1 MYSRSAQS
9 IERLLIGGFFVK
21 LRRLA
26 RRELLAAVGFLAPS
40 LCGFSLFYLIP
51 FGQSVMNSFQD
62 RIGGS
67 FTLSNYKELFFSTSF
82 QKAMTNTFWFT
93 TISVP
98 ILVVVSLLLAL
109 LLNQRVLIRNWIR
122 TAYVL
127 PLVVP
132 VASIVLVWQILFDWN
147 GTLNAVLQHF
157 GYSRHDW
164 MKSDWAGFVIVLVY
178 VWKNIGYNVI
188 LFLAGLQNIP
198 DQYYEIANLEG
209 AGPIRRLFG
218 ITLTYLTPTTF
229 LVVLM
234 SVLNS
239 FKVFRETYLVAGAYP
254 HDRIYMM
261 QHYMNN
267 MFLSL
272 DIQKVSSA
280 AVLMALCIMVLML
293 ILFRTE
299 QVFRSY
305 ME

>member
-1 MYSRSAQS
+1 MKLQRLSR
-9 IERLLIGGFFVK
+9 K
-21 LRRLA
+21 
-26 RRELLAAVGFLAPS
+26 ELLAAFVFLAPS
-40 LCGFSLFYLIP
+40 IAGFSLFYLIP
-51 FGQSVMNSFQD
+51 FGQSILYSFQD

-67 FTLSNYKELFFSTSF
+67 FTLSNYKELLLSSSF
-82 QKAMTNTFWFT
+82 QKAASNTFWFT
-93 TISVP
+93 AVSVP
-98 ILVVVSLLLAL
+98 ILVTVSLLLAL
-109 LLNQRVLIRNWIR
+109 LLNQRVFFRNWLR

-147 GTLNAVLQHF
+147 GSLNVVMEHF
-157 GYSRHDW
+157 GYSRQDW
-164 MKSDWAGFVIVLVY
+164 MKSEWAGLVIVLVY

-198 DQYYEIANLEG
+198 DQYYEIADLEG
-209 AGPIRRLFG
+209 AGPLRRLFG

-239 FKVFRETYLVAGAYP
+239 FKVFRETFLVAGAYP
-254 HDRIYMM
+254 HDRIYML

-280 AVLMALCIMVLML
+280 AVLMALCMTGLMFA
-293 ILFRTE
+293 LFRTE
-299 QVFRSY
+299 RIFRSY

>member
-1 MYSRSAQS
+1 M
-9 IERLLIGGFFVK
+9 K
-21 LRRLA
+21 LHRLA
-26 RRELLAAVGFLAPS
+26 RKELLYALGFLAPS
-40 LCGFSLFYLIP
+40 VVGFSIFYLIP
-51 FGQSVMNSFQD
+51 FGQSVLNSFQD
-62 RIGGS
+62 RLGES
-67 FTLSNYKELFFSTSF
+67 FTLSNYKELFLSSSF
-82 QKAMTNTFWFT
+82 QQAAYNTLWFT

-98 ILVVVSLLLAL
+98 ILVAVSLLLAL
-109 LLNQRVLIRNWIR
+109 LLNQRVFFRNWLR

-132 VASIVLVWQILFDWN
+132 VASIVLIWQILFDWN
-147 GTLNAVLQHF
+147 GALNAVMEHF
-157 GYSRHDW
+157 GYARQDW
-164 MKSDWAGFVIVLVY
+164 MKSDWAGYVIVLVY

-198 DQYYEIANLEG
+198 EQYYEIADLEG
-209 AGPIRRLFG
+209 AGPIRKLFG

-272 DIQKVSSA
+272 DIHKVSSA

-293 ILFRTE
+293 VLFRTE
-299 QVFRSY
+299 RSFRSY

>member
-1 MYSRSAQS
+1 MKWH
-9 IERLLIGGFFVK
+9 RLT
-21 LRRLA
+21 
-26 RRELLAAVGFLAPS
+26 RRELLAALAFLAPS
-40 LCGFSLFYLIP
+40 LAGFSVFYLIP
-51 FGQSVMNSFQD
+51 FGQSVLNSFQD
-62 RIGGS
+62 RLGGS
-67 FTLSNYKELFFSTSF
+67 FTLSNYKELLLSSSF
-82 QKAMTNTFWFT
+82 QKAASNTFWFT
-93 TISVP
+93 AISVP
-98 ILVVVSLLLAL
+98 ILVFVSLLLAL
-109 LLNQRVLIRNWIR
+109 LLNQRVFLRNWLR

-147 GTLNAVLQHF
+147 GALNAVMQSF
-157 GYSRHDW
+157 GFDRQDW
-164 MKSDWAGFVIVLVY
+164 MKSEWAGFVIVLVY
-178 VWKNIGYNVI
+178 IWKNIGYNVI

-198 DQYYEIANLEG
+198 DQYYEIADLEG
-209 AGPIRRLFG
+209 AGHVRKLLG
-218 ITLTYLTPTTF
+218 ITLVYLTPTTF

-254 HDRIYMM
+254 YDRIYMM

-280 AVLMALCIMVLML
+280 AVLMALSIMALVF

-299 QVFRSY
+299 RMFRSY

>member
-1 MYSRSAQS
+1 M
-9 IERLLIGGFFVK
+9 
-21 LRRLA
+21 
-26 RRELLAAVGFLAPS
+26 AALGFLAPS
-40 LCGFSLFYLIP
+40 LAGFAVFYLIP
-51 FGQSVMNSFQD
+51 FGQSVLNSFQD
-62 RIGGS
+62 RLGGG
-67 FTLSNYKELFFSTSF
+67 FTLSNYEELLLSSSF
-82 QKAMTNTFWFT
+82 QKAASNTFWFT
-93 TISVP
+93 AISVP

-109 LLNQRVLIRNWIR
+109 LLNQRIFFRNWLR

-147 GTLNAVLQHF
+147 GALNAGMEYF
-157 GYSRHDW
+157 GFSRHDW
-164 MKSDWAGFVIVLVY
+164 MKSEWAGLVIVLVY

-198 DQYYEIANLEG
+198 DHYYEIAGLEG
-209 AGPIRRLFG
+209 AGPVRKLVG

-272 DIQKVSSA
+272 DVQKVSSA
-280 AVLMALCIMVLML
+280 AVLMALCIMALVFV
-293 ILFRTE
+293 LFRTE
-299 QVFRSY
+299 RIFRSY

>member
-1 MYSRSAQS
+1 MKIQ
-9 IERLLIGGFFVK
+9 
-21 LRRLA
+21 RLA
-26 RRELLAAVGFLAPS
+26 RREFLVALGFLIPS
-40 LCGFSLFYLIP
+40 LAGFAVFYLIP
-51 FGQSVMNSFQD
+51 FAQSVLTSFQD
-62 RIGGS
+62 RLGPGS
-67 FTLSNYKELFFSTSF
+67 FTLSNYRELFLSSSF
-82 QKAMTNTFWFT
+82 QKAATNTFLFT
-93 TISVP
+93 AISVP
-98 ILVVVSLLLAL
+98 LLLVLSLGLAL
-109 LLNQRVLIRNWIR
+109 LLNQRVFFRDWLR

-147 GTLNAVLQHF
+147 GALNAVLQHF
-157 GYSRHDW
+157 GSSRIDW
-164 MKSDWAGFVIVLVY
+164 MKSDWAGLVIVLIY
-178 VWKNIGYNVI
+178 VWKNIGYNVV

-198 DQYYEIANLEG
+198 DQYYEIADLEG
-209 AGPIRRLFG
+209 AGRMRKLS

-234 SVLNS
+234 SILNS

-272 DIQKVSSA
+272 DIQKLSAA
-280 AVLMALCIMVLML
+280 AVLMAASILVLVAV
-293 ILFRTE
+293 LFRTE
-299 QVFRSY
+299 RAFRSY

>member
-1 MYSRSAQS
+1 MKLH
-9 IERLLIGGFFVK
+9 RLV
-21 LRRLA
+21 
-26 RRELLAAVGFLAPS
+26 RRELLAALGFLAPS
-40 LCGFSLFYLIP
+40 LAGFSVFYLIP
-51 FGQSVMNSFQD
+51 FGQSILNSFQD
-62 RIGGS
+62 RLGGG
-67 FTLSNYKELFFSTSF
+67 FTLSNYEELLLSSSF
-82 QKAMTNTFWFT
+82 QKAASNTFWFT
-93 TISVP
+93 AISVP
-98 ILVVVSLLLAL
+98 ILVLISLLLAL
-109 LLNQRVLIRNWIR
+109 LLNQRVFFRNWLR

-147 GTLNAVLQHF
+147 GALNAVLQHF
-157 GYSRHDW
+157 GFGRQDW

-198 DQYYEIANLEG
+198 DHYYEIADLEG
-209 AGPIRRLFG
+209 AGPVRKLFG

-280 AVLMALCIMVLML
+280 AVLMALCIMALVFV
-293 ILFRTE
+293 LFRTE
-299 QVFRSY
+299 RIFRSY

>member
-1 MYSRSAQS
+1 MNMH
-9 IERLLIGGFFVK
+9 
-21 LRRLA
+21 RLA
-26 RRELLAAVGFLAPS
+26 RRELLVALCFLAPS
-40 LCGFSLFYLIP
+40 LAGFSVFYLIP
-51 FGQSVMNSFQD
+51 FGQSVLISFQD
-62 RIGGS
+62 RLGGGS
-67 FTLSNYKELFFSTSF
+67 MTLSNYKELLLSSSF
-82 QKAMTNTFWFT
+82 QQAASNTFWFT
-93 TISVP
+93 LISVP
-98 ILVVVSLLLAL
+98 IVVTVSLAVAL
-109 LLNQRVLIRNWIR
+109 LLNRRVYLRNWLR

-132 VASIVLVWQILFDWN
+132 VASIVMVWQILFDWN
-147 GTLNAVLQHF
+147 GAFNLVLGYF
-157 GYSRHDW
+157 GMDRIDW
-164 MKSDWAGFVIVLVY
+164 MKSDWAGFVIIMIY
-178 VWKNIGYNVI
+178 VWKNMGYNIV

-198 DQYYEIANLEG
+198 EQYYEIADLEG
-209 AGPIRRLFG
+209 AGPWRRLFG

-272 DIQKVSSA
+272 DIQKLSA
-280 AVLMALCIMVLML
+280 GAVLMAVSILVLVAV
-293 ILFRTE
+293 LFRTE
-299 QVFRSY
+299 RIFRSF

>member
-1 MYSRSAQS
+1 MHRLVRS
-9 IERLLIGGFFVK
+9 
-21 LRRLA
+21 
-26 RRELLAAVGFLAPS
+26 ELLAALCFLAPS
-40 LCGFSLFYLIP
+40 LAGFSVFYLIP
-51 FGQSVMNSFQD
+51 FGQSVLISFQD

-67 FTLSNYKELFFSTSF
+67 FTLSNYEELLHSSSF
-82 QKAMTNTFWFT
+82 QKAASNTFWFT
-93 TISVP
+93 ATSVP
-98 ILVVVSLLLAL
+98 ILIAVSLLLAL
-109 LLNQRVLIRNWIR
+109 LLNQRVFIRNWLR

-147 GTLNAVLQHF
+147 GALNAVLQQF
-157 GYSRHDW
+157 GFDRQDW
-164 MKSDWAGFVIVLVY
+164 MKSEWSGFVIVLVY
-178 VWKNIGYNVI
+178 VWKNIGYNII

-198 DQYYEIANLEG
+198 DQYYEIADLEG
-209 AGPIRRLFG
+209 AVPVRKLLG
-218 ITLTYLTPTTF
+218 ITLIYLTPTTF

-254 HDRIYMM
+254 YDRIYMM

-280 AVLMALCIMVLML
+280 AVLMALCITALVFV
-293 ILFRTE
+293 LFRTE
-299 QVFRSY
+299 RIFRSY

>member
-1 MYSRSAQS
+1 MKMQ
-9 IERLLIGGFFVK
+9 
-21 LRRLA
+21 RLA
-26 RRELLAAVGFLAPS
+26 RRELFVALSFLTPSFIGF
-40 LCGFSLFYLIP
+40 CLFYLIP
-51 FGQSVMNSFQD
+51 FGTSLLYSFQD
-62 RIGGS
+62 GLNRS
-67 FTLSNYKELFFSTSF
+67 SLTLSNYKELLLSSSF
-82 QKAMTNTFWFT
+82 QKAAANTFWFT
-93 TISVP
+93 AVSVP
-98 ILVVVSLLLAL
+98 ILVTLSLVVAL
-109 LLNQRVLIRNWIR
+109 LLNQRVFFRNLLR

-147 GTLNAVLQHF
+147 GAMNVVLNHF
-157 GYSRHDW
+157 GLNRIDW
-164 MKSDWAGFVIVLVY
+164 MKSDWAGFVVILIY
-178 VWKNIGYNVI
+178 IWKNIGYNVV

-209 AGPIRRLFG
+209 ASSRRKFFS
-218 ITLTYLTPTTF
+218 ITLVYLTPTTF

-234 SVLNS
+234 SILNS

-272 DIQKVSSA
+272 DIQKLSA
-280 AVLMALCIMVLML
+280 AATLMALSILVLVL
-293 ILFRTE
+293 ILFRAE
-299 QVFRSY
+299 KKFRSF

>member
-1 MYSRSAQS
+1 MKNEAISSTFSHRITRLIRSEAIS
-9 IERLLIGGFFVK
+9 AIWL
-21 LRRLA
+21 
-26 RRELLAAVGFLAPS
+26 LAPS
-40 LCGFSLFYLIP
+40 LAGFSLFYLIP
-51 FGQSVMNSFQD
+51 FGQSVLNSFQD
-62 RIGGS
+62 RLGGS
-67 FTLSNYKELFFSTSF
+67 FTLSNYEELLLSSSF
-82 QKAMTNTFWFT
+82 QKAASNTFWFT
-93 TISVP
+93 AISVP

-109 LLNQRVLIRNWIR
+109 LLNQRVFIRNWLR

-147 GTLNAVLQHF
+147 GALNAVLQHF
-157 GYSRHDW
+157 GLDRHDW
-164 MKSDWAGFVIVLVY
+164 MKSEWAGFVIVLVY

-198 DQYYEIANLEG
+198 EQYYEIADLEG
-209 AGPIRRLFG
+209 AGPVRRLFG

-280 AVLMALCIMVLML
+280 AVLMALCIMALVFV
-293 ILFRTE
+293 LFRTE
-299 QVFRSY
+299 RMFRSY

>member
-1 MYSRSAQS
+1 MKNNAIPNRFNRRFTRFIRSESVSAFW
-9 IERLLIGGFFVK
+9 L
-21 LRRLA
+21 
-26 RRELLAAVGFLAPS
+26 LAPS
-40 LCGFSLFYLIP
+40 LAGFSLFYLIP
-51 FGQSVMNSFQD
+51 FGQSVLNSFQD
-62 RIGGS
+62 RWGEGY
-67 FTLSNYKELFFSTSF
+67 TLSNYEELLLSSSF
-82 QKAMTNTFWFT
+82 QKAASNTFWFT
-93 TISVP
+93 AISVP
-98 ILVVVSLLLAL
+98 LLVVLSLLLAL
-109 LLNQRVLIRNWIR
+109 LLNQRVFIRHWLR

-132 VASIVLVWQILFDWN
+132 VASIVLVWHILFDWN
-147 GTLNAVLQHF
+147 GAVNAGLQHV
-157 GYSRHDW
+157 GLDRQDW
-164 MKSDWAGFVIVLVY
+164 MKSEWAGFVIILVY
-178 VWKNIGYNVI
+178 IWKNIGYNVI

-198 DQYYEIANLEG
+198 GQYYEIADLEG
-209 AGPIRRLFG
+209 AGPVRKLFG

-239 FKVFRETYLVAGAYP
+239 FKVFRETYLIAGAYP

-280 AVLMALCIMVLML
+280 AVLMAFCIMALVFV
-293 ILFRTE
+293 LFRTE
-299 QVFRSY
+299 RVFRSY

>member
-1 MYSRSAQS
+1 MKWH
-9 IERLLIGGFFVK
+9 RLS
-21 LRRLA
+21 
-26 RRELLAAVGFLAPS
+26 RRELLAALGFLAPS
-40 LCGFSLFYLIP
+40 LAGFSVFYLVP
-51 FGQSVMNSFQD
+51 FGQSVLNSFQD
-62 RIGGS
+62 RLGGG
-67 FTLSNYKELFFSTSF
+67 FTLSNYKELLLSSSF
-82 QKAMTNTFWFT
+82 QKAASNTFWFT
-93 TISVP
+93 AISVP

-109 LLNQRVLIRNWIR
+109 LLNQRVFFRNWLR

-147 GTLNAVLQHF
+147 GALNAVMEHF
-157 GYSRHDW
+157 GFSRQDW
-164 MKSDWAGFVIVLVY
+164 MKSEWAGFVIVLVY

-198 DQYYEIANLEG
+198 DHYYEIAGLEG
-209 AGPIRRLFG
+209 AGPVRKLFG

-280 AVLMALCIMVLML
+280 AVLMGLCIMALVFV
-293 ILFRTE
+293 LFRTE
-299 QVFRSY
+299 RVFRSY

>member
-1 MYSRSAQS
+1 MKLQRLSR
-9 IERLLIGGFFVK
+9 K
-21 LRRLA
+21 
-26 RRELLAAVGFLAPS
+26 ELLAALGFLAPS
-40 LCGFSLFYLIP
+40 LAGFSLFYLIP
-51 FGQSVMNSFQD
+51 FGQSILYSFQD
-62 RIGGS
+62 RMGGS
-67 FTLSNYKELFFSTSF
+67 FTLSNYKELLLSSSF
-82 QKAMTNTFWFT
+82 QKAASNTFSFT
-93 TISVP
+93 AVSVP
-98 ILVVVSLLLAL
+98 ILVVVSLFLAL
-109 LLNQRVLIRNWIR
+109 LLNQRVFFRNWLR

-147 GTLNAVLQHF
+147 GSLNAVMEHF
-157 GYSRHDW
+157 GYNRQDW
-164 MKSDWAGFVIVLVY
+164 MKSEWAGLVIVLVY

-198 DQYYEIANLEG
+198 DQYYEIADLEG
-209 AGPIRRLFG
+209 AGPLRKLFG

-239 FKVFRETYLVAGAYP
+239 FKVFRETFLVAGAYP
-254 HDRIYMM
+254 HDRIYML

-280 AVLMALCIMVLML
+280 AVLMALCMTGLVFV
-293 ILFRTE
+293 LFRTE
-299 QVFRSY
+299 RIFRSY

>member
-1 MYSRSAQS
+1 M
-9 IERLLIGGFFVK
+9 K
-21 LRRLA
+21 LYRLA
-26 RRELLAAVGFLAPS
+26 RKELLVALVFLAPS
-40 LCGFSLFYLIP
+40 LAGFSVFYVIP
-51 FGQSVMNSFQD
+51 FGQSILNSFQD
-62 RIGGS
+62 RLGGS
-67 FTLSNYKELFFSTSF
+67 FTLDNYRELLLSSSF
-82 QKAMTNTFWFT
+82 QKAASNTFWFT
-93 TISVP
+93 AISVP
-98 ILVVVSLLLAL
+98 ILVALSLLLAL
-109 LLNQRVLIRNWIR
+109 LLNQRVFFRNWLR

-147 GTLNAVLQHF
+147 GSLNAVLEHF

-164 MKSDWAGFVIVLVY
+164 MKSEWAGFVIVLVY

-209 AGPIRRLFG
+209 AGPVRKLFG

-254 HDRIYMM
+254 HDRIYMI

-280 AVLMALCIMVLML
+280 AVLMALCITALVI

-299 QVFRSY
+299 RIFRSY

>member
-1 MYSRSAQS
+1 MARFFRSDAFS
-9 IERLLIGGFFVK
+9 AIG
-21 LRRLA
+21 L
-26 RRELLAAVGFLAPS
+26 LAPS
-40 LCGFSLFYLIP
+40 LAGFALFYLIP
-51 FGQSVMNSFQD
+51 FGQSVLTSFQD
-62 RIGGS
+62 RLGGS
-67 FTLSNYKELFFSTSF
+67 FTLSNYKELLLSSSF
-82 QKAMTNTFWFT
+82 QKAASNTFSFT
-93 TISVP
+93 AVSVP
-98 ILVVVSLLLAL
+98 ILVAISLLLAL
-109 LLNQRVLIRNWIR
+109 LLNQRVFIRNWLR

-147 GTLNAVLQHF
+147 GALNAVLQQF
-157 GYSRHDW
+157 GLDRQDW
-164 MKSDWAGFVIVLVY
+164 MKSNWAGFVIVLVY

-209 AGPIRRLFG
+209 ASSARKLFG

-254 HDRIYMM
+254 HDSIYMM

-280 AVLMALCIMVLML
+280 AVLMALCIMVLVFV
-293 ILFRTE
+293 LFRTE
-299 QVFRSY
+299 RMFRSY

>member
-1 MYSRSAQS
+1 MKWHRLSR
-9 IERLLIGGFFVK
+9 K
-21 LRRLA
+21 
-26 RRELLAAVGFLAPS
+26 ELLAALGFLAPS
-40 LCGFSLFYLIP
+40 LAGFSVFYLIP
-51 FGQSVMNSFQD
+51 FGQSVLNSFQD
-62 RIGGS
+62 RLRGG
-67 FTLSNYKELFFSTSF
+67 FTLSNYKELLLSSSF
-82 QKAMTNTFWFT
+82 QKAASNTFWFT
-93 TISVP
+93 AISVP

-109 LLNQRVLIRNWIR
+109 LLNQRIFFRNWLR

-147 GTLNAVLQHF
+147 GALNAVLEHF
-157 GYSRHDW
+157 GFDRQDW

-198 DQYYEIANLEG
+198 DHYYEIAGLEG
-209 AGPIRRLFG
+209 AGPVRKLFG

-280 AVLMALCIMVLML
+280 AVLMALCIMALVFV
-293 ILFRTE
+293 LFRTE
-299 QVFRSY
+299 RIFRSY

>member
-1 MYSRSAQS
+1 MKLQRLSR
-9 IERLLIGGFFVK
+9 K
-21 LRRLA
+21 
-26 RRELLAAVGFLAPS
+26 ELLAAFGFLAPS
-40 LCGFSLFYLIP
+40 LAGFSLFYLIP
-51 FGQSVMNSFQD
+51 FGQSIQYSFQD
-62 RIGGS
+62 RLVGS
-67 FTLSNYKELFFSTSF
+67 FTLSNYKELLLSSSF
-82 QKAMTNTFWFT
+82 QKAASNTFWFT
-93 TISVP
+93 AISVP

-109 LLNQRVLIRNWIR
+109 LLNQRVFFRNWLR

-147 GTLNAVLQHF
+147 GTLNAVMEHF
-157 GYSRHDW
+157 GFSRQDW
-164 MKSDWAGFVIVLVY
+164 MKSEWAGFVIVLVY

-198 DQYYEIANLEG
+198 DQYYEIAGLEG
-209 AGPIRRLFG
+209 AGPVRKLFG

-254 HDRIYMM
+254 HDRIYML

-280 AVLMALCIMVLML
+280 AVLMALCMTGLMFV
-293 ILFRTE
+293 LFRTE
-299 QVFRSY
+299 RIFRSY

>member
-1 MYSRSAQS
+1 MKHGAILSTFSQRIIRLIRSEAIS
-9 IERLLIGGFFVK
+9 AIWL
-21 LRRLA
+21 
-26 RRELLAAVGFLAPS
+26 LAPS
-40 LCGFSLFYLIP
+40 VVGFSIFYLVP
-51 FGQSVMNSFQD
+51 FGQSVLSSFQD
-62 RIGGS
+62 RLGES
-67 FTLSNYKELFFSTSF
+67 FTLSNYEELLLSSSF
-82 QKAMTNTFWFT
+82 QKAASNTFLFT
-93 TISVP
+93 AVSVP
-98 ILVVVSLLLAL
+98 ILVAVSLLLAL
-109 LLNQRVLIRNWIR
+109 LLNQRVFFRNWLR

-147 GTLNAVLQHF
+147 GALNAVLQQF
-157 GYSRHDW
+157 GYDRQDW
-164 MKSDWAGFVIVLVY
+164 MKSDWAGLVIVLVY

-209 AGPIRRLFG
+209 AGPVRKLFG

-280 AVLMALCIMVLML
+280 AVLMALCIMALVFV
-293 ILFRTE
+293 LFRTE
-299 QVFRSY
+299 RVFRSY

>member
-1 MYSRSAQS
+1 M
-9 IERLLIGGFFVK
+9 K

-26 RRELLAAVGFLAPS
+26 RRELLAALCFLAPS
-40 LCGFSLFYLIP
+40 LFGFSVFYLIP
-51 FGQSVMNSFQD
+51 FGQSVLTSFQD

-67 FTLSNYKELFFSTSF
+67 FTLVNYEELLLSSSF
-82 QKAMTNTFWFT
+82 QKAASNTFWFT
-93 TISVP
+93 AISVP
-98 ILVVVSLLLAL
+98 ILVAVSLLLAL
-109 LLNQRVLIRNWIR
+109 LLNQRVFIRNWLR

-147 GTLNAVLQHF
+147 GALNAVLQHF
-157 GYSRHDW
+157 GFDRQDW
-164 MKSDWAGFVIVLVY
+164 MKSEWAGFVIVLVY

-198 DQYYEIANLEG
+198 DQYYEIADLEG
-209 AGPIRRLFG
+209 AGPVRKLFG

-254 HDRIYMM
+254 YDRIYMM

-280 AVLMALCIMVLML
+280 AVLMALCIMALVFV
-293 ILFRTE
+293 LFRTE
-299 QVFRSY
+299 RIFRSY

>member
-1 MYSRSAQS
+1 M
-9 IERLLIGGFFVK
+9 K

-26 RRELLAAVGFLAPS
+26 RRELLAALGFLAPS
-40 LCGFSLFYLIP
+40 LAGFSVFYLIP
-51 FGQSVMNSFQD
+51 FGQSVLTSFLD
-62 RIGGS
+62 RMGES
-67 FTLSNYKELFFSTSF
+67 FTLSNYKELLLSSSF
-82 QKAMTNTFWFT
+82 QKAASNTFWFT
-93 TISVP
+93 AISVP
-98 ILVVVSLLLAL
+98 ILVAASLMLAL
-109 LLNQRVLIRNWIR
+109 LLNQRVFVRNWLR

-147 GTLNAVLQHF
+147 GALNAVLQHF
-157 GYSRHDW
+157 GFGRHDW
-164 MKSDWAGFVIVLVY
+164 MKSEWAGFVIVLVY

-198 DQYYEIANLEG
+198 DQYYEIADLEG
-209 AGPIRRLFG
+209 AGPVRKLFG
-218 ITLTYLTPTTF
+218 ITLAYLTPTTI

-234 SVLNS
+234 SMLNS

-280 AVLMALCIMVLML
+280 AVLMAVCMMALVF

-299 QVFRSY
+299 RMFRSF

>member
-1 MYSRSAQS
+1 MKSEAIPSTFSHRIARFFRSEAIS
-9 IERLLIGGFFVK
+9 AIWL
-21 LRRLA
+21 
-26 RRELLAAVGFLAPS
+26 LAPS
-40 LCGFSLFYLIP
+40 LAGFAIFYLIP
-51 FGQSVMNSFQD
+51 FGQSVLSSFQD
-62 RIGGS
+62 RLGGS
-67 FTLSNYKELFFSTSF
+67 FTLSNYKELLLSSSF
-82 QKAMTNTFWFT
+82 QKAASNTFWFT
-93 TISVP
+93 AISVP

-109 LLNQRVLIRNWIR
+109 LLNQRIFFRNWLR

-147 GTLNAVLQHF
+147 GALNAVLEHF
-157 GYSRHDW
+157 GLDRHDW

-198 DQYYEIANLEG
+198 DQYYEIADLEG
-209 AGPIRRLFG
+209 AGPVRKLFG

-280 AVLMALCIMVLML
+280 AVLMALCIMALVFV
-293 ILFRTE
+293 LFRTE
-299 QVFRSY
+299 RMFRSY